1 MKRVINDC
9 PKQVRSKIGRGFMS
23 LKIARKLKFFS
34 AQPASLCCP
43 AANTLSLILQQVD
56 QMFKSLITAIS
67 LFAMFFAVETHGQEP
82 ARVRVA
88 DGTLVSSDGKVLRG
102 TTFFVDMY
110 GVPDLRENET
120 KYHEYF
126 NSVFKKHPDLNCVRV
141 GPWMGVWSLICFA
154 SLALML
160 FAGSIS
166 YWSQPKATVDAI
178 GSLVLAVG
186 FGTLAFFCCIH
197 LATDCVRRRYLESVS
212 RHDLRR
218 RLRATPK
225 SRKYVADPIH
235 LRSMRIGGLF
245 FGGCA
250 VLALISK
257 LLG

>member
-1 MKRVINDC
+1 MIPLGTPSGDSYSRAN
-9 PKQVRSKIGRGFMS
+9 GF
-23 LKIARKLKFFS
+23 R
-34 AQPASLCCP
+34 PAHDSMRRL
-43 AANTLSLILQQVD
+43 
-56 QMFKSLITAIS
+56 
-67 LFAMFFAVETHGQEP
+67 
-82 ARVRVA
+82 
-88 DGTLVSSDGKVLRG
+88 
-102 TTFFVDMY
+102 Y
-110 GVPDLRENET
+110 
-120 KYHEYF
+120 
-126 NSVFKKHPDLNCVRV
+126 
-141 GPWMGVWSLICFA
+141 VWSLICFA

-250 VLALISK
+250 IVALTSK
-257 LLG
+257 LLGLSLIHI